1 MYTKKILPLGWQ
13 GRYFFYTEMLRAGRP
28 AGSHLSA
35 VYFEASALGIVGGQG
50 LERELDGNIGRLLSA
65 GGTSVWEESGMQ
77 ACSCYSLIPLF
88 PTHVPYPQKVDGD

>member
-65 GGTSVWEESGMQ
+65 GGDIGLGGVWHAGMFM
-77 ACSCYSLIPLF
+77 L
-88 PTHVPYPQKVDGD
+88 